1 MPDDTAARFYEKLI
15 VWDAHACLPLV
26 PSPDLSAL
34 ERHRAAG
41 VSFVHVNVGM
51 DYNPLD
57 QIVRVL
63 AGYRAWLAD
72 HPEGFLLARTPDDV
86 RQAKRDGRLAVA
98 FDLEGS
104 MMLRDDLDMLRL
116 FGDLGVRQMH
126 LAYNRNNSISGGCHD
141 DDRGLS
147 PLGRRVVERINEL
160 GIIMDC
166 SHMGL
171 RSSLDAMEVS
181 TRPVV
186 FSHSN
191 VKALRDHPR
200 NITDEQIDA
209 CARTDGVVGICGIGP
224 FLGDNDI
231 STERLLR
238 HVDHVAE
245 RVGTRHV
252 GFGLDYVFDQSHDDL
267 PADEDRDYWYPSSTE
282 NYDLKGMHIKPPEHL
297 PEIAGAL
304 LARGYG
310 REEVRGL
317 MGGNFL
323 RVAEATWPRSPGLGG
338 GVAGADP
345 APSPLAQSKAV

>member
-1 MPDDTAARFYEKLI
+1 MPSDTAARFYESLI

-26 PSPDLSAL
+26 PAQDLSAL

-41 VSFVHVNVGM
+41 VTFVHVNVGM

-72 HPEGFLLARTPDDV
+72 HPEGFLLAQTVDDV
-86 RQAKRDGRLAVA
+86 REAKRDGRLAVA

-104 MMLRDDLDMLRL
+104 MMLQDDLDMLRL
-116 FGDLGVRQMH
+116 FRDLGVRQMH

-141 DDRGLS
+141 ADRGLS
-147 PLGRRVVERINEL
+147 ALGRRVVERINEL

-171 RSSLDAMEVS
+171 SSSLDAMEVS

-200 NITDEQIDA
+200 NITDAQIEA
-209 CARTDGVVGICGIGP
+209 CAKTDGVIGICGIGP
-224 FLGDNDI
+224 FLGDDDI

-238 HVDHVAE
+238 HVDYVAE
-245 RVGTRHV
+245 RVGARHV
-252 GFGLDYVFDQSHDDL
+252 GFGLDYVFDQTHDDL
-267 PADEDRDYWYPSSTE
+267 PASEDRDYWYPSTE

-310 REEVRGL
+310 PEEVRGL
-317 MGGNFL
+317 MGGNFM
-323 RVAEATWPRSPGLGG
+323 RVAEATWPRTPGLDRSF
-338 GVAGADP
+338 AAADP
-345 APSPLAQSKAV
+345 GPLAQSRAV